1 LIEQGSLFPRTP
13 LNLTENQLSKLKN
26 RSLFFEQQALLNIGS
41 SKLTHL
47 HKMRHVSSYLIRFE
61 VIPVK
66 KTPCGEANR
75 HRVTRIVGGRA
86 SGEHEFPWNAR
97 LIVQDDTKEF
107 YGCGGSLISDR
118 WVLTAAHCLDGF
130 VALILY
136 IYD

>member
-1 LIEQGSLFPRTP
+1 MIKQGSLFPRTP

-26 RSLFFEQQALLNIGS
+26 RSIFFEQQALLNIGS

-47 HKMRHVSSYLIRFE
+47 HKIWRVSAHLIRFE

-66 KTPCGEANR
+66 KTPCGEAIR
-75 HRVTRIVGGRA
+75 HRAVRIVGGRA
-86 SGEHEFPWNAR
+86 SGAHEFPWNAR
-97 LIVQDDTKEF
+97 LIVYDDKEF

-118 WVLTAAHCLDGF
+118 WVLTAAHCLDGY
-130 VALILY
+130 VSLTLH